1 MIRVARTAI
10 AADGNHVI
18 IELTYDSTGIT
29 INKTDEQNV
38 VQEMGNYSMDEAE
51 TIYELMQMLRP
62 QYKTGS

>member
-10 AADGNHVI
+10 AAEGKHVT
-18 IELTYDSTGIT
+18 IELTLDSNGVT
-29 INKTDEQNV
+29 INKTDEQDV
-38 VQEMGNYSMDEAE
+38 VQEMGNYTLDEAE